1 MKKNNK
7 KKYFIIISTFILL
20 LLIHLPLLTKNI
32 LTADVLLNNFYYKG
46 YSWEISL
53 GRFGLYIIGLLKGF
67 MSTPLIDL
75 IPSFIITSI
84 ITYFLIK
91 LFDIKGSINTII
103 TILIMVLSP
112 IISTIFVFH
121 YCAIGYLIAFLC
133 GVLSTYIFYKSK
145 NKYIRNIIPI
155 IMIIISLSMYQA
167 YLSLIIT
174 TFVLYNIK
182 LMLEKKYKYKDVLH
196 YLVLLIIG
204 IVIYFILMKLT
215 QFIFHIDPSSY
226 SGADSIGIN
235 TILSMPSKFI
245 SSYKLTF
252 EFFFKDTII
261 KNSYFKNYIYSII
274 LFILMIIFTIKK
286 IIKNKIKLS
295 NIILITILILLLPV
309 FLNSV
314 IFVVNETKLQL
325 LMASSYIILPIF
337 ILSFNEEKIFKLIL
351 IIVFTLLLRTYYIQ
365 VESTY
370 KSLENTFNSYD
381 LVITK
386 AISIKDKNRYM
397 IIGSIDTK
405 TDVNKLNYGYIS
417 DLGIFWDEYN
427 LRKLAFV
434 KFVKEYHNKKIEF
447 VDIDTYNNLLNNK
460 YDKIINHID
469 DITIIDFD
477 NI

>member
-1 MKKNNK
+1 MKKK
-7 KKYFIIISTFILL
+7 WLIIISTFILL

-67 MSTPLIDL
+67 MSTPVIDL

-84 ITYFLIK
+84 ITYLLID
-91 LFDIKGSINTII
+91 LFDIKGSINTIL

-112 IISTIFVFH
+112 IISTIFIFH

-133 GVLSTYIFYKSK
+133 GVLTTYIFYKSK
-145 NKYIRNIIPI
+145 NKYIKNIIPI

-182 LMLEKKYKYKDVLH
+182 LILNKKYKYKDVLH
-196 YLVLLIIG
+196 YLLLLIIG
-204 IVIYFILMKLT
+204 IITYFILMKLT

-235 TILSMPSKFI
+235 TILSIPNKFI

-261 KNSYFKNYIYSII
+261 KNSYFKNYIISII
-274 LFILMIIFTIKK
+274 LFIFMIISIIKN

-295 NIILITILILLLPV
+295 NIILIIILILLLPV

-337 ILSFNEEKIFKLIL
+337 ILSFSNMNLFKIPL
-351 IIVFTLLLRTYYIQ
+351 IIVFIILFRIYYVQ
-365 VESTY
+365 VNSTY
-370 KSLENTFNSYD
+370 KSLDNTFKSYD
-381 LVITK
+381 LVIKK
-386 AISIKDKNRYM
+386 AIKNDNYKYM
-397 IIGSIDTK
+397 IIGNINTYNDI
-405 TDVNKLNYGYIS
+405 NKYNYGYIS

-427 LRKLAFV
+427 LKKLAFV
-434 KFVKEYHNKKIEF
+434 KFVKYYEKKDIEF
-447 VDIDTYNNLLNNK
+447 VDIDTYNSLLKNDYN
-460 YDKIINHID
+460 KIINYNDNI
-469 DITIIDFD
+469 IIIDFD
-477 NI
+477 NAK

>member
-1 MKKNNK
+1 MKKNSK
-7 KKYFIIISTFILL
+7 KKWFIIISTFILL
-20 LLIHLPLLTKNI
+20 LLVHLPLLTKNI

-67 MSTPLIDL
+67 TSIPLVDL

-84 ITYFLIK
+84 ISYFLIK
-91 LFDIKGSINTII
+91 LFDIKGSINTILV
-103 TILIMVLSP
+103 ILIMVLSP

-121 YCAIGYLIAFLC
+121 YCSIGYLIAFLC

-155 IMIIISLSMYQA
+155 IMIIICLSMYQA

-182 LMLEKKYKYKDVLH
+182 LILSKKYKFKDVLH
-196 YLVLLIIG
+196 YLILLVIG
-204 IVIYFILMKLT
+204 IITYFILMKLT
-215 QFIFHIDPSSY
+215 QIIFHIDPSSY

-235 TILSMPSKFI
+235 TLLSIPNKFI

-261 KNSYFKNYIYSII
+261 KNSYFKHYIISIT
-274 LFILMIIFTIKK
+274 LFILMIIFIIKS
-286 IIKNKIKLS
+286 IIKNKIKIS
-295 NIILITILILLLPV
+295 NIILITVLILLLPV

-337 ILSFNEEKIFKLIL
+337 IISFNEEKIFKLLL
-351 IIVFTLLLRTYYIQ
+351 IIVFTILLRNYYIQ
-365 VESTY
+365 VQSTY

-381 LVITK
+381 LVIKK
-386 AISIKDKNRYM
+386 AIDTKEKNRYM
-397 IIGSIDTK
+397 IIGNIDTK
-405 TDVNKLNYGYIS
+405 TNINKLNYGYIS

-427 LRKLAFV
+427 LRKIAFT
-434 KFVKEYHNKKIEF
+434 KFVKYYGHKKIEF
-447 VDIDTYNNLLNNK
+447 VDVDTYNSLLNDK

-469 DITIIDFD
+469 DIVIIDFD